1 MKADPWQRH
10 QQSSSSGFISRE
22 LRCSHNY
29 YASHCL
35 CCCPKCK
42 GNTRNGSQS
51 FVTFDKRTSV
61 LDSPH
66 QFVDGVPCLGWE
78 VFAWR
83 HGRQPDQ
90 AWQSPEVVC
99 GLRSGC
105 WSAGHE
111 ISLLSRGVSAG
122 RGEDSSHHTATRAQ
136 SSPELGTGHMWRD
149 VTTTLRTPH
158 SSWWHYGNVTNVTCN
173 DVRPHVV
180 TRCRASVQHQ
190 ACVSVVSL

>member
-10 QQSSSSGFISRE
+10 QQSSSSGFISWE

-90 AWQSPEVVC
+90 AWQSPEVVSEVAA
-99 GLRSGC
+99 GLLDTRFPSFLAVCRQAGERTAHTTPPPGLSPVLS
-105 WSAGHE
+105 SAQATCDVTWPPH
-111 ISLLSRGVSAG
+111 SAL
-122 RGEDSSHHTATRAQ
+122 HTAVDDITV
-136 SSPELGTGHMWRD
+136 M
-149 VTTTLRTPH
+149 
-158 SSWWHYGNVTNVTCN
+158 
-173 DVRPHVV
+173 
-180 TRCRASVQHQ
+180 
-190 ACVSVVSL
+190 